1 MRQVFQ
7 NTQRYAKY
15 HKISIIFPLHQDIIG
30 SNRFKEPLAILADR
44 IERLKDIRL
53 EKLARVKAV
62 EKEKNEL
69 ETVKD
74 EAVAYLRLLN
84 KMTRI
89 KNVIYQK
96 NQHQEASNESRYRS
110 ELVKIEQQVEVIH
123 TFFEQNLFLYS
134 KSSQMIVH
142 YEKVPE

>member
-1 MRQVFQ
+1 M
-7 NTQRYAKY
+7 
-15 HKISIIFPLHQDIIG
+15 
-30 SNRFKEPLAILADR
+30 AILADR

-62 EKEKNEL
+62 EKERNEL

-74 EAVAYLRLLN
+74 EAVAYLRLIN

-96 NQHQEASNESRYRS
+96 KQHQELANESRYRK
-110 ELVKIEQQVEVIH
+110 ELVVVEQQVEVTYHFIL
-123 TFFEQNLFLYS
+123 Q
-134 KSSQMIVH
+134 
-142 YEKVPE
+142 